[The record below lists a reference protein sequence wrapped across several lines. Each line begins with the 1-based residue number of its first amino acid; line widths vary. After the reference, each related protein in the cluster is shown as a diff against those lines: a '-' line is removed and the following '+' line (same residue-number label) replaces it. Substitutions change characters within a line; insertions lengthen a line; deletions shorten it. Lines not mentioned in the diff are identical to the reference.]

1 LPLLDS
7 GGVTQFHFPGGAH
20 SVVSRGVS
28 GNCPVLLHRPDQR
41 APLIMIMCADWAID
55 EHQRNVF
62 GPRLGVT
69 KPLSLLR
76 LYSSVG
82 NRMTCNVI
90 RAEVLLLVAK

>member
-1 LPLLDS
+1 
-7 GGVTQFHFPGGAH
+7 
-20 SVVSRGVS
+20 
-28 GNCPVLLHRPDQR
+28 
-41 APLIMIMCADWAID
+41 MIMCADWAID

-69 KPLSLLR
+69 KPLILLR